1 MNVRNMLRKAYGLL
15 YVNTMCYSVLSILMI
30 PSILLFTTTQAYR
43 LEPLVNERYTSI
55 KPVKVDS
62 AGSKP
67 SKDMVDLAS
76 GPRTQE
82 QLQPQTKGWFDTLSQ
97 WFPSKKPSQANSTD
111 GGKPK
116 PDKVTFCFDDPYH
129 THTYVMLGVLPN
141 HH

>member
-1 MNVRNMLRKAYGLL
+1 
-15 YVNTMCYSVLSILMI
+15 MCCSILSII
-30 PSILLFTTTQAYR
+30 IIVPFILFSTTQAYR

-97 WFPSKKPSQANSTD
+97 WVTSKKPSQTNSTD

-116 PDKVTFCFDDPYH
+116 PDKVIFRFDDPTMH
-129 THTYVMLGVLPN
+129 IHYVLALLTILTQSPFTFIAGFGQ
-141 HH
+141 